1 MEDTSGPY
9 ARHMPNRRV
18 TLRSERRGANQR
30 TLEAYLDTEGDLH
43 IDGQDLGPGTGP
55 LGADGELE
63 WFQSIRAIDL
73 PALRAALG
81 VDADADLL
89 DALEQS
95 WAGSSMSQR
104 LEVLIRESGIPA
116 NLDTWRS

>member
-1 MEDTSGPY
+1 
-9 ARHMPNRRV
+9 MPNRRV
-18 TLRSERRGANQR
+18 TLRSERRGTSQR
-30 TLEAYLDTEGDLH
+30 ALEAYLDTEGDLH

-55 LGADGELE
+55 LGADGEYE
-63 WFQSIRAIDL
+63 WFQSIRAVDL

-81 VDADADLL
+81 IDADADLL

-95 WAGSSMSQR
+95 WTGSTMSR
-104 LEVLIRESGIPA
+104 KLEVLIRESGVPT